1 MKQTQTVRHFVR
13 SLPDRVR
20 GWLLSLRSRPGLA
33 PSLDRLR
40 RLRPGRKGG
49 NAALGALLAGAAAL
63 WILTGDD
70 PPPPPPA
77 EPAAP
82 ALSAPPEV
90 GTIHSTAEELVYA
103 LPLRGY
109 TEASRRVDIRAETGG
124 LVIGS
129 GVPKGTV
136 VTKGDALCRIAPGE
150 RPALLAQTKA
160 RITQAEAEALS
171 ARTLA
176 AEGYGA
182 ETLATAADAS
192 LAAARAEVE
201 RMELDITRTV
211 IAAPFDGIL
220 ETDSAEPG
228 SLLQPGALCATL
240 LDLDPARIVGFAP
253 ERVIDSFTVGTPARA
268 TLATGHQVAGNISFV
283 ARSAESRTRTF
294 RIEIT
299 VPNPDGRV
307 RDGLGAEI
315 LVAVRHPGAHRVPQ
329 SALTLSSEGDIGL
342 RTVVEGRARFA
353 AVQLLRDD
361 SNGVWV
367 SGLPTHTEVI
377 VVGQEFVTDGTE
389 VTARP
394 APDLSRP

>member
-1 MKQTQTVRHFVR
+1 M
-13 SLPDRVR
+13 
-20 GWLLSLRSRPGLA
+20 
-33 PSLDRLR
+33 
-40 RLRPGRKGG
+40 
-49 NAALGALLAGAAAL
+49 
-63 WILTGDD
+63 
-70 PPPPPPA
+70 
-77 EPAAP
+77 
-82 ALSAPPEV
+82 
-90 GTIHSTAEELVYA
+90 
-103 LPLRGY
+103 
-109 TEASRRVDIRAETGG
+109 
-124 LVIGS
+124 VIGS

-136 VTKGDALCRIAPGE
+136 VTKGDTLCRIAPGE

-160 RITQAEAEALS
+160 RITQAEAEAVS
-171 ARTLA
+171 ARILA
-176 AEGYGA
+176 VEGYVP
-182 ETLATAADAS
+182 ETVAADAA

-211 IAAPFDGIL
+211 ITAPFDGIL
-220 ETDSAEPG
+220 ETDSAEAG

-240 LDLDPARIVGFAP
+240 LDLGPARIVGFGP
-253 ERVIDSFTVGTPARA
+253 ERVIDSFTVGTPTRA
-268 TLATGHQVAGNISFV
+268 TLTTGHQVAGNISFV

-367 SGLPTHTEVI
+367 SGLPTHTEMI
-377 VVGQEFVTDGTE
+377 VVGQKIRYRQNQGH
-389 VTARP
+389 RP
-394 APDLSRP
+394 ADPGPVPPMSGLID